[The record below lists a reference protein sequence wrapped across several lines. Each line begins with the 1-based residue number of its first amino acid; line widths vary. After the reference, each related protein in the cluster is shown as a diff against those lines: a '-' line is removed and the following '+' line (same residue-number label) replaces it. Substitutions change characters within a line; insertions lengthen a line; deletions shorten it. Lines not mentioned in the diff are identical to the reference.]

1 MLDAMVDQ
9 VGWVPESQ
17 YRRAVG
23 LLRGWVTGLAILG
36 VVGVLILGALMFR
49 WVFQVSPFPVVV
61 SSPAACHLG
70 GDPQD
75 PRLYVAVDV
84 QRIVDGALVDAS
96 SLGPSG
102 WTVEAAGVAA
112 SMPEFAALDDAALTR
127 IIERAAADSSMLSA
141 TRPTGVLL
149 VVLDTEGE
157 SSGSLAGLRT
167 EWVLG
172 EPVHQQD
179 VPLGIE
185 FTPSGCTV
193 TTVR

>member
-1 MLDAMVDQ
+1 
-9 VGWVPESQ
+9 
-17 YRRAVG
+17 
-23 LLRGWVTGLAILG
+23 
-36 VVGVLILGALMFR
+36 
-49 WVFQVSPFPVVV
+49 
-61 SSPAACHLG
+61 
-70 GDPQD
+70 
-75 PRLYVAVDV
+75 
-84 QRIVDGALVDAS
+84 
-96 SLGPSG
+96 
-102 WTVEAAGVAA
+102 
-112 SMPEFAALDDAALTR
+112 MPEFAALDDAALTR

-141 TRPTGVLL
+141 KRPTGVLL

>member
-1 MLDAMVDQ
+1 VM
-9 VGWVPESQ
+9 
-17 YRRAVG
+17 
-23 LLRGWVTGLAILG
+23 GLAILG
-36 VVGVLILGALMFR
+36 VVGVLILGTLMFR

-141 TRPTGVLL
+141 KRPTGVLL

-172 EPVHQQD
+172 
-179 VPLGIE
+179 
-185 FTPSGCTV
+185 
-193 TTVR
+193 